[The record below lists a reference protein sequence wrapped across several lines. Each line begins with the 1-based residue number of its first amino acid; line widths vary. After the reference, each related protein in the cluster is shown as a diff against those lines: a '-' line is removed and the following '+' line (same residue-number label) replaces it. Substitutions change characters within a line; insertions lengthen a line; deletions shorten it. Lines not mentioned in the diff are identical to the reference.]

1 MYYYYTGDINY
12 LTEGYNSG
20 CAQFFITTEDC
31 SEYFDGYYTAFGK
44 VIEGMEIIDQ
54 IKAIKTVT
62 QTDEETGEDTKTTT
76 PVNPPV
82 IKKMTV
88 DTFGIEYYQP
98 KMIKEGMN

>member
-12 LTEGYNSG
+12 LTEGYDSG
-20 CAQFFITTEDC
+20 CAQFFITAEDC

-54 IKAIKTVT
+54 IKTIETVT
-62 QTDEETGEDTKTTT
+62 ETDEETGETTETTT

-82 IKKMTV
+82 ITKMTV
-88 DTFGIEYYQP
+88 NTFGIEYNEP
-98 KMIKEGMN
+98 EIITE